1 MDYKKDM
8 RLNIL
13 MVVAMLTWGL
23 SWTNAK
29 ILGQY
34 ADAPLIMVWRFFF
47 ASLSFAPFLKLTN
60 DSLQLTKN
68 NIYFILGNP
77 LCMVSY
83 NYFYFKGTQIGLAGA
98 GGVLVTTLN
107 PILTALFANLIFGS
121 IMQKKDWIGLGL
133 GLIGGAFIIRIWEM
147 DISQMVQTGN
157 LFFILAS
164 LSWVCVTIITSRSKN
179 TIPFMAYSFWSFTFA
194 CLLSIPISMN
204 EDLLIIFN
212 FDHIFWLN
220 LFMLSVLAMS
230 FGTSIYFLA
239 SLRLG
244 AKRSS
249 SYIFLVPLTA
259 MGFAMYFLSEPLLL
273 STLIGGILGIMSV
286 YLINKE

>member
-1 MDYKKDM
+1 
-8 RLNIL
+8 
-13 MVVAMLTWGL
+13 MVIAMLTWGL

-47 ASLSFAPFLKLTN
+47 ASLSFAPLLKLSD
-60 DSLQLTKN
+60 DSLRLTKD
-68 NIYFILGNP
+68 NIYFILGNA

-107 PILTALFANLIFGS
+107 PILTTLFVGLLFGG
-121 IMQKKDWIGLGL
+121 IIKQKDWFGLVLGL
-133 GLIGGAFIIRIWEM
+133 VGGAFIIRLWEM
-147 DISQMVQTGN
+147 DGSSLVQSGN

-164 LSWVCVTIITSRSKN
+164 LSWVCVTILTSKSKN
-179 TIPFMAYSFWSFTFA
+179 TISFMAYSFWSFTFA
-194 CLLSIPISMN
+194 CLISIPISIN
-204 EDLLIIFN
+204 EDIFIIFD
-212 FDHIFWLN
+212 FDRVFWLN
-220 LFMLSVLAMS
+220 LIMLSVLAMS

-239 SLRLG
+239 SLKLG
-244 AKRSS
+244 PKRASS
-249 SYIFLVPLTA
+249 FIFLVPLTA
-259 MGFAMYFLSEPLLL
+259 MGFAMYFLSETLHL
-273 STLIGGILGIMSV
+273 STLLGGVLGIIAV